1 MILNPFNDQFN
12 TFANTYDNAIKK
24 FQKQQIDEHEAYFKN
39 KCERLI
45 KKANTLKSALVIL
58 ENDDWPDCP
67 LGLCRPEPVNDT
79 DAFSKT
85 KAWEIYQRDNPPQT
99 PYIDATNWQG
109 LYNLWMNYMHNP
121 APSWFRA
128 EFWPS
133 HPGDIQDCW
142 YNFCSHV
149 TGAIQRAGQNN
160 SPDFYLDVVSR
171 WNGHT
176 AAANGGIPI
185 RFPVINSAGIS
196 YSARHY

>member
-12 TFANTYDNAIKK
+12 TFANTYDNVIKK

-45 KKANTLKSALVIL
+45 QKANTLKSALVIL
-58 ENDDWPDCP
+58 ENDDRPDCP
-67 LGLCRPEPVNDT
+67 LGLCRPEEVGDS

-109 LYNLWMNYMHNP
+109 LYNLWITYMYNA

-128 EFWPS
+128 EFWSS
-133 HPGDIQDCW
+133 HAPDIQDCW

-149 TGAIQRAGQNN
+149 AGAIQRAGQDN
-160 SPDFYLDVVSR
+160 SPDFYLDTVSS
-171 WNGHT
+171 WNKNT
-176 AAANGGIPI
+176 AAANNGIPI

-196 YSARHY
+196 YSARRY

>member
-12 TFANTYDNAIKK
+12 TFANTYDNVIKK

-58 ENDDWPDCP
+58 ENDDHPDCP
-67 LGLCRPEPVNDT
+67 LGLCRPEEVGDT

-109 LYNLWMNYMHNP
+109 LYNLWWNYSYNP

-133 HPGDIQDCW
+133 HPDIQDCW
-142 YNFCSHV
+142 FNFCTTV
-149 TGAIQRAGQNN
+149 AGAIQRAGRDN
-160 SPDFYLDVVSR
+160 SPDYYLETVGL
-171 WNGHT
+171 WKKYTT
-176 AAANGGIPI
+176 AANNGIPI

-196 YSARHY
+196 YSARRY